1 MTWRRTLVL
10 SPPGRM
16 EQVSTWIAFFISG
29 FGTAAWAPLVPFAK
43 ARVGLGNG
51 TLGLVLLCLGAG
63 SIMAMP
69 LSGTATARFGCR
81 AVLLTAAGLMCLALP
96 LLTLASSASFL
107 AGTLFLFG
115 AGAGALDCTTN
126 IQAIIVERASGRPMM
141 SGFHALFSI
150 GGIVGAAVVSV
161 LLSFGVT
168 PFLSALGVAI
178 GIALAMSRAE
188 AHFLR
193 YGAAGRGP
201 LFAIPRGI
209 VLFIGILCFV
219 VYLTEGS
226 ALDWSAVF
234 LTSVRGV
241 KPAYAGLG
249 YVAFASMMALVRLG
263 GDGVVQRFGRGKIV
277 VMGGL
282 VAASGLALVALVP
295 VWPIGLLGYALVGA
309 GCANLVPI
317 LITLA
322 GGQKDMPEHVAVPAV
337 STLGYAG
344 MLAGPAAIGFL
355 AHAASLSA
363 AFLVVALLL
372 LGVGMS
378 GFILRTRVT

>member
-1 MTWRRTLVL
+1 
-10 SPPGRM
+10 M
-16 EQVSTWIAFFISG
+16 ERISTRIAFFISG

-69 LSGTATARFGCR
+69 LSGVAAGRFGCR
-81 AVLLTAAGLMCLALP
+81 AVLLTATGLMCLTLP
-96 LLTLASSASFL
+96 LLTIVGSVYLLSV
-107 AGTLFLFG
+107 TLFLFG
-115 AGAGALDCTTN
+115 ASAGSIDCAMN
-126 IQAIIVERASGRPMM
+126 IQAIIVERASGRSMM

-150 GGIVGAAVVSV
+150 GGIVGAAMVSV
-161 LLSFGVT
+161 LLSFGAS
-168 PFLSALGVAI
+168 PFLSAFSVAI
-178 GIALAMSRAE
+178 GIVLALSRAE

-193 YGAAGRGP
+193 YGAAGKGP

-219 VYLTEGS
+219 VFLTEGS

-249 YVAFASMMALVRLG
+249 YVAFASMMTLGRLG
-263 GDGVVQRFGRGKIV
+263 GDTIAQRFGRGKIV

-295 VWPIGLLGYALVGA
+295 DWTIGLLGYALVGA

-317 LITLA
+317 LITAA
-322 GGQKDMPEHVAVPAV
+322 GRQKDMPEHVAVPAV

-344 MLAGPAAIGFL
+344 ILAGPAAIGFL
-355 AHAASLSA
+355 AHAASLST
-363 AFLVVALLL
+363 AFLIMAFLL
-372 LGVGMS
+372 LGVAMS
-378 GFILRTRVT
+378 GFVLRTRVI